1 MRKDSPKDKIYVNP
15 RTRSR
20 IRENVEIGERVEY
33 VSQKSRQKKRSFF
46 LKAII
51 PLTMFC
57 VIVAAGL
64 VVVGKVS
71 QPFLLYS
78 REKRATDE
86 LKMKLETCQKENAEL
101 ERRIKYIQTPEGAAQ
116 AARELGWVKP
126 GEITLVMPDNKTKL
140 KKGS

>member
-1 MRKDSPKDKIYVNP
+1 MRRDAPIDKRDDTPGSHI
-15 RTRSR
+15 R
-20 IRENVEIGERVEY
+20 IRDRVDIGERVGY
-33 VSQKSRQKKRSFF
+33 IRPKPKRKKTSFLRRAVF
-46 LKAII
+46 
-51 PLTMFC
+51 PLLMFC

-64 VVVGKVS
+64 VIVGRIS

-86 LKMKLETCQKENAEL
+86 LRAQLESCRKENAEL

-126 GEITLVMPDNKTKL
+126 GEITLVMPESKPKP
-140 KKGS
+140 KQR